1 MTKTLNQIIFCFP
14 PTKSEYFFQLNST
27 IGERTASYHFD
38 KADWLLYK
46 QMCREKIQIQ
56 MMRNVADPILKFN
69 EIADQTITKTSIN
82 SKTPRHH
89 DSRDSLQNRIKVEQQ
104 FEKYHTSDNHGN
116 LRIFRAK
123 ARRTLKQNRGSSCGN
138 FVSLILWLFFVF
150 FYR

>member
-1 MTKTLNQIIFCFP
+1 MTKAKHPRRECLSLTTVLMHMCTLGMVVIQLLILLLGTDHLTCRGGLGFVVSFRDMRVSINFFVARSAHFFQNVTLGCMAKTLNQIIFCFP

-69 EIADQTITKTSIN
+69 EIAD
-82 SKTPRHH
+82 
-89 DSRDSLQNRIKVEQQ
+89 
-104 FEKYHTSDNHGN
+104 
-116 LRIFRAK
+116 
-123 ARRTLKQNRGSSCGN
+123 
-138 FVSLILWLFFVF
+138 
-150 FYR
+150 

>member
-1 MTKTLNQIIFCFP
+1 MFIFNDSTDAYVHPWNGCYSAIDLTVRDRPYNLQGGGLGFFVSFRDMRVSINFFVARSAHFFQNVTLGCMAKTLNQIIFCFP

-69 EIADQTITKTSIN
+69 EIAD
-82 SKTPRHH
+82 
-89 DSRDSLQNRIKVEQQ
+89 
-104 FEKYHTSDNHGN
+104 
-116 LRIFRAK
+116 
-123 ARRTLKQNRGSSCGN
+123 
-138 FVSLILWLFFVF
+138 
-150 FYR
+150 